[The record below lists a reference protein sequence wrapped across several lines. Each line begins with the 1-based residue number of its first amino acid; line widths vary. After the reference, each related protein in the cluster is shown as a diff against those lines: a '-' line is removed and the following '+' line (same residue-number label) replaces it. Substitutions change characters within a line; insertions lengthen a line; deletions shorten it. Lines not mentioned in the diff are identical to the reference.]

1 MERKRERRKGKLL
14 NLVFSAFFFLIY
26 HFLHL
31 ELPQQTKKF
40 EAFSDKGGGVRGGVV
55 GQRGCDA

>member
-1 MERKRERRKGKLL
+1 ML
-14 NLVFSAFFFLIY
+14 NLVFSAFFLIY

-40 EAFSDKGGGVRGGVV
+40 EAFSDKGGVRGGVV